1 MKIIATFLVLIVLF
15 LSSCAGGGNQKD
27 LKAMRAE
34 VMAVH
39 DEVMPKMGELRKV
52 EKSLRQLADE
62 KVMAD
67 STTDVSAIRNA
78 ADAIAAANESMM
90 VWMRAYNPNF
100 EGTNDEVAAYIEGQ
114 QKSVDQV
121 KKDML
126 SSLEAGKALLAE

>member
-100 EGTNDEVAAYIEGQ
+100 EGTNDEVAAYLEGQ